1 MGVRYRQLGT
11 AGFAVSE
18 VSFGTWA
25 IGGSWGQV
33 AERDAL
39 EGLAAAIDAGVNFLD
54 TADVYGGGRAERL
67 IAQATR
73 GREEAVRVASKFCR
87 AGDIADPAT
96 YSHERVRAWCEESL
110 HRLGRERID
119 LYQIH
124 CPPTAIL
131 RDGAV
136 FDVLARLRAA
146 GKIAAAGVSVESV
159 EQGLLCLPSPG
170 RDTGVRALQVILNVF
185 RQKPV
190 AELLPRAAE
199 AGVGILARLPLASG
213 LLTGKFTGRETFPE
227 DDHRNFNRDGQR
239 FNVGET
245 FAGLPFATGA
255 ALAGEVAWMADDR
268 GSMAAAAMRWVL
280 DQPGVSC
287 VIPGFRHAAQ
297 VRENLRAAQ
306 VPSFDPQQLRR
317 LRLWHDERVAPHIRG
332 PY

>member
-1 MGVRYRQLGT
+1 MHHRPLGT

-25 IGGSWGQV
+25 IGGGWGEV
-33 AERDAL
+33 PERDAL
-39 EGLAAAIDAGVNFLD
+39 DGLAAAIDAGVDFLD
-54 TADVYGGGRAERL
+54 TADVYGSGRAERL
-67 IAQATR
+67 IALATK
-73 GREEAVRVASKFCR
+73 GREDRVRVASKFCR
-87 AGDIADPAT
+87 QGDIHDRNT
-96 YSHERVRAWCEESL
+96 YTYGRVAEWCDQTL
-110 HRLGRERID
+110 RRLGRDQID
-119 LYQIH
+119 LYQVH

-131 RDGAV
+131 ADGEI
-136 FDVLARLRAA
+136 FEVLARLRRA

-159 EQGLLCLPSPG
+159 AQGLLCLPRAG
-170 RDTGVRALQVILNVF
+170 RDTGIRALQVILNVF

-190 AELLPRAAE
+190 AELLPQAQA

-213 LLTGKFTGRETFPE
+213 LLTGKFSGTETFPE
-227 DDHRNFNRDGQR
+227 SDHRHFNRDGQA

-255 ALAGEVAWMADDR
+255 ALAREVAWIAEGR

-287 VIPGFRHAAQ
+287 VIPGFKNAGQ
-297 VRENLRAAQ
+297 VRANLAAAE
-306 VPSFDPQQLRR
+306 VPPFTPHQLHR
-317 LRLWHDERVAPHIRG
+317 LRTWHDERVAPHIRG

>member
-1 MGVRYRQLGT
+1 VEYRPLGS
-11 AGFAVSE
+11 AGFSVSA

-25 IGGSWGQV
+25 IGGSWGRV
-33 AERDAL
+33 AESDAL
-39 EGLAAAIDAGVNFLD
+39 EGLAAAIDGGVNFLD

-73 GREEAVRVASKFCR
+73 GREAEVAVASKFCR
-87 AGDIADPAT
+87 AGDIHDPAT
-96 YSHERVRAWCEESL
+96 YAYPRVSAWCEASL
-110 HRLGRERID
+110 RRLGRERID

-124 CPPTAIL
+124 CPPTEIL

-136 FDVLARLRAA
+136 FAVLDRLRRE

-159 EQGLLCLPSPG
+159 EQGLLCLPQPG

-190 AELLPRAAE
+190 GELLPRAAA

-213 LLTGKFTGRETFPE
+213 LLTGKFTGDETFPE
-227 DDHRNFNRDGQR
+227 DDHRRFNRDGER

-245 FAGLPFATGA
+245 FAGLPFRTGA
-255 ALAGEVAWMADDR
+255 ELAREVAWIAAGR

-287 VIPGFRHAAQ
+287 VIPGFRNARQ
-297 VRENLRAAQ
+297 VVENLAAAE
-306 VPSFDPQQLRR
+306 VPGFSPDELAR
-317 LRLWHDERVAPHIRG
+317 LRAWHDARVAPHIRG